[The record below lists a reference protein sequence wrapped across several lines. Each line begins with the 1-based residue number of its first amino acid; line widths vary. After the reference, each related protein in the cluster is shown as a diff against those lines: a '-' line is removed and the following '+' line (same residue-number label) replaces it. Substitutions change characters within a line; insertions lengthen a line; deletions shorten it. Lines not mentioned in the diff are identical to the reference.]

1 MPFSNTKPIN
11 KYYKGHRKRAKERL
25 IKFGIETL
33 RDYEIVELM
42 LFLIFKRKDVK
53 PLAKR
58 LLNRFGT
65 IDRIL
70 NATYQELTKIEG
82 IGMSAFNAIKI
93 INGIVIA
100 AVKSRVIKKKHINC
114 FEDVIAYCKLN
125 MKYLVAEE
133 LRVLFLNAVSEIIAD
148 EVIQK
153 GDLNTV
159 SIYPR
164 MIARRCIEIGANGV
178 ILVHNH
184 PSGDPTPSSDDLY
197 MTDKIYK
204 ALKTLD
210 ISLQDHIIIGDDRF
224 ISFKTLGILCGI
236 G

>member
-1 MPFSNTKPIN
+1 MPFSNTQLVN

-53 PLAKR
+53 PIAKR

-65 IDRIL
+65 IDGIL
-70 NATYQELTKIEG
+70 NATFQELTKIEG
-82 IGMSAFNAIKI
+82 IGISAFNAIKI

-100 AVKSRVIKKKHINC
+100 AVKSKVIKKKHINC
-114 FEDVIAYCKLN
+114 FEDVISYCKLN

-133 LRVLFLNAVSEIIAD
+133 LRVLFLNTVNEIMAD

-164 MIARRCIEIGANGV
+164 MIVKRCIELGANGV

-184 PSGDPTPSSDDLY
+184 PSGDPTPSSDDVFT
-197 MTDKIYK
+197 TDKIYK
-204 ALKTLD
+204 ALETLD
-210 ISLQDHIIIGDDRF
+210 ISLQDHIIIGGDRF
-224 ISFKTLGILCGI
+224 VSFKALGILCGI
-236 G
+236 S